1 MLAVLSPAKKL
12 DFDRLPADLPVTDP
26 ALSDDIAMLAKR
38 TRRLKRADIAR
49 LMSLS
54 EALAD
59 LNYQRFQAF
68 SDAPEEGAARP
79 AALAFAGDTYVG
91 LDAPSFSAADFAYA
105 QDHLRILSGLY
116 GILRPLDRIQPYRLE
131 MGTRLDTRRGA
142 DLYAFWGARISKAL
156 NAVLEGQETRV
167 LVNLASNEYFKAVD
181 RKALKVP
188 VLTCVFQEIRE
199 GEAKVISFLA
209 KRARG
214 SMARFMVT
222 NRIDRPDGLKDF
234 DTDGYRFQP
243 SQSDATTFVFSR
255 VAA

>member
-12 DFDRLPADLPVTDP
+12 DFDRVSADLPVTEPVLAADT
-26 ALSDDIAMLAKR
+26 ALLAKR

-54 EALAD
+54 ETLAE

-68 SDAPEEGAARP
+68 SDAPDGDAARP

-91 LDAPSFSAADFAYA
+91 LDAPSLSAEDFAYA

-116 GILRPLDRIQPYRLE
+116 GVLRPLDRIQPYRLE

-156 NAVLEGQETRV
+156 NEALDGQETPL

-181 RKALKVP
+181 RKALKAP
-188 VLTCVFQEIRE
+188 ILTCVFQEVRD
-199 GEAKVISFLA
+199 GEARIISFLA

-214 SMARFMVT
+214 SMARFMIA
-222 NRIDRPDGLKDF
+222 NRIDRPEGLKDF
-234 DTDGYRFQP
+234 NTDGYCFQQ
-243 SQSDATTFVFSR
+243 SQSDAAKFVFSR
-255 VAA
+255 AG